1 MLFRRGGLVVIRER
15 PPDDPIDQK
24 VALGTGKITAIVFD
38 VEKYRR
44 AGI

>member
-1 MLFRRGGLVVIRER
+1 MTVAYPYRGQTRLWPEKHFSDHPVSRGI
-15 PPDDPIDQK
+15 
-24 VALGTGKITAIVFD
+24 GKITAIVFD

>member
-1 MLFRRGGLVVIRER
+1 MPGDFDFGLTSEQEERGI
-15 PPDDPIDQK
+15 
-24 VALGTGKITAIVFD
+24 GKITAIMFD